1 LNVAIQKRV
10 LKLVMLLEVGNR
22 FRFIEGHILKDKS
35 DSEDKGVRSYYNR
48 RGSIFQFCGR
58 GFNQTL

>member
-1 LNVAIQKRV
+1 
-10 LKLVMLLEVGNR
+10 MLLEVGNR

-48 RGSIFQFCGR
+48 RRSIFQFCGR
-58 GFNQTL
+58 GFDQTLLYKL